1 MVGHPGS
8 AQGLRAIVVVPESVE
23 PVDQSGQQVAVE
35 VGERLV
41 VVVQVG
47 PPAQPVGDMRAIQGR
62 YCVVHLV
69 GDDPRSEAFAPESDD
84 DTDCASA
91 FVDAGLRDADD
102 VRFKGV
108 AVVALRRGDHLIT
121 GVVDDDPDGL
131 SVAGDAGRNGYRPRC
146 HVTPPDSRKPRAWRG

>member
-1 MVGHPGS
+1 MEP
-8 AQGLRAIVVVPESVE
+8 AI
-23 PVDQSGQQVAVE
+23 QSSQQVAVE

-47 PPAQPVGDMRAIQGR
+47 PPAQPVGDVRAVQGR

-69 GDDPRSEAFAPESDD
+69 GDDSRSEAFAPESDD

-108 AVVALRRGDHLIT
+108 AVVALRRGDHLVT

-146 HVTPPDSRKPRAWRG
+146 HAPPRQQEAPRLAGLRA

>member
-47 PPAQPVGDMRAIQGR
+47 SAAQPVGDVRSVQGR
-62 YCVVHLV
+62 DRVVHLV
-69 GDDPRSEAFAPESDD
+69 GDDARSELFAPESDD
-84 DTDCASA
+84 GTDCSVV
-91 FVDAGLRDADD
+91 FVDAGLCDADA
-102 VRFKGV
+102 VGFEGV
-108 AVVALRRGDHLIT
+108 AVVALRRGDHLVT
-121 GVVDDDPDGL
+121 GVVDDDPDCL
-131 SVAGDAGRNGYRPRC
+131 SVAGDAG
-146 HVTPPDSRKPRAWRG
+146 